1 MRLRNIPGAREAIG
15 TSEYVI
21 PEENECA
28 GKWRE
33 IFGEEKPVHIEIG
46 TGKGR
51 FLTELAAANP
61 EVNYVGIEK

>member
-1 MRLRNIPGAREAIG
+1 MTERELFMRLRNIPGAREAIG

-33 IFGEEKPVHIEIG
+33 IFGEE
-46 TGKGR
+46 
-51 FLTELAAANP
+51 A
-61 EVNYVGIEK
+61 